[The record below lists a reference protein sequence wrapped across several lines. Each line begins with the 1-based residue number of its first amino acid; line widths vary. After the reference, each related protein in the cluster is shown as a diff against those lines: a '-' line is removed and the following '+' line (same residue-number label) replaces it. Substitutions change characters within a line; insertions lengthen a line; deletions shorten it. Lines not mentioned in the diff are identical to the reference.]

1 MPPSKREQLPRLAKG
16 KQIIVHERLGPNAE
30 DMADIFGS
38 SLPIYT
44 RQKHLE
50 GMLAMLDKNAQY
62 SPMLHFKLVNAADR
76 TFCA

>member
-1 MPPSKREQLPRLAKG
+1 MNGWGL
-16 KQIIVHERLGPNAE
+16 NAE

-50 GMLAMLDKNAQY
+50 GMLAMLDKNAKY
-62 SPMLHFKLVNAADR
+62 SLCCISNW
-76 TFCA
+76 